1 MVRTLWTKD
10 YYDLPNFKGSNIPEE
25 LREKPN
31 WGTYFAYK
39 GRKFYE
45 CGKFTKRIVD
55 ANDGNKLARV
65 NDPKTWA
72 TFDTAFN
79 YAIFTQK
86 YRSGLAYALDGTGI
100 TCIDLDE
107 LRDENGEYYEV
118 ARKCL
123 EIFKGKTYI
132 ERSVSGNGIH
142 IFFHGNVLDNAI
154 YHSRAKFEDGS
165 ELEVY
170 DNLRFISMTGDTI
183 DDVRTLGGIDNESV
197 MWLRGLLGIREH
209 PHARSERRIT
219 GLDKTDEQLLDE
231 IRKSRRANELDT
243 LLNGPVSDD
252 HSRDDYKLM
261 CILSFFSEGN
271 AEQIERIFRASGLFR
286 PEKSDNY
293 IKTSIKAAI
302 ANTPNRSVELKI
314 KRRNH
319 NAKPN
324 AQKGE
329 QK

>member
-31 WGTYFAYK
+31 WGAYFVFK
-39 GRKFYE
+39 DRKFAE
-45 CGKFTKRIVD
+45 RGKLSKRILD
-55 ANDGNKLARV
+55 PNTQNNLARI
-65 NDPKTWA
+65 NNPKTWA
-72 TFDTAFN
+72 TFDTAFRLAACKQ
-79 YAIFTQK
+79 Y
-86 YRSGLAYALDGTGI
+86 YSGLAYALDGTGV

-107 LRDENGEYYEV
+107 LYDENDEYYEV
-118 ARKCL
+118 VRKCL

-132 ERSVSGNGIH
+132 EWSASGKGIH

-154 YHSRAKFEDGS
+154 YHNRAKFDDGS
-165 ELEVY
+165 EIEVY
-170 DNLRFISMTGDTI
+170 DNLRFISMTGNTI
-183 DDVRTLGGIDNESV
+183 DGVKTLGDIDHESV
-197 MWLRGLLGIREH
+197 MWLRGLLGIREVSQ
-209 PHARSERRIT
+209 PRSEHRIM

-231 IRKSRRANELDT
+231 IRKSRRACELDA
-243 LLNGPVSDD
+243 LLKGPVSGD

-271 AEQIERIFRASGLFR
+271 AEQIERIFRASGLYR

-314 KRRNH
+314 KRRRQNF
-319 NAKPN
+319 KPKKP
-324 AQKGE
+324 KGE
-329 QK
+329 KE